1 MSYIDK
7 LLSNDEK
14 ILIQQRQH
22 PIALA
27 GALIRLIFQGL
38 VLWIAIQILNFN
50 IPSFVPEI
58 WVSKLY
64 AWRQTITPLLARLP
78 EWVLPAIAGVYV
90 LKMIL
95 NFIFSFLKWMTSEYV
110 VTSRRAMHVSGVFS
124 KTAVDSS
131 LEKINDVL
139 LVQSILGR
147 ILGYGHITVM
157 TASEVGLNTM
167 HFLKSPI
174 VFKQT
179 MMDAKRSISGMG
191 EESVKPKGS
200 SNILE
205 KMKQLEQLHKEG
217 LIKQDEYE
225 AKRKSLL
232 SQM

>member
-14 ILIQQRQH
+14 ILVQERQH

-27 GALIRLIFQGL
+27 GAFIRLVLQGL
-38 VLWIAIQILNFN
+38 VLYIAIQILNFH
-50 IPSFVPEI
+50 IPSFVPEV
-58 WVSKLY
+58 WVNKLY
-64 AWRQTITPLLARLP
+64 VWRQTIIPLLDRLP
-78 EWVLPAIAGVYV
+78 EWVLPAIGGLYV
-90 LKMIL
+90 LKMVL
-95 NFIFSFLKWMTSEYV
+95 NFIFSILRWFTSQYI
-110 VTSRRAMHVSGVFS
+110 VTSRRAMHVRGVFS

-139 LVQSILGR
+139 LVQSIFGR
-147 ILGYGHITVM
+147 MLGYGHITVM

-179 MMDAKRSISGMG
+179 MMDAKRSLSGVG
-191 EESVKPKGS
+191 EDLVKPKGS